1 MKTKLKRYSIAALL
15 GAGSLMMAQ
24 AQTEIEWWHSMD
36 GSLSEWV
43 NDLANEY
50 NASQDEF
57 KVVPIYKGG
66 YEQSMTAGVA
76 AVRAGSAPDIL
87 QVYEV
92 GTASMTYSKGATKSV
107 SKIMEENGIEFDPE
121 TYIPAVAGYY
131 TAPNGEMMSLPFNS
145 STTVMYYN
153 KDAFKKAG
161 LDPEQPPKTWDEVRA
176 ATESLKA
183 SGSSCP
189 MTISWMGWTQ
199 LESFSSWH
207 DVPYASQNNGF
218 DGLDAELQFNSP
230 LHVRHFENLQKMS
243 EDKLFVYKGRAT
255 DSISSFTN
263 GECAIIFGS
272 SASYAGFKRD
282 AKFEFGE
289 TTLPYYD
296 DVEAAPKNT
305 MIGGA
310 SLWVMAGK
318 PEKHYRG
325 IAEFFNFI
333 SQPEIQAAS
342 HQRTGYLP
350 VTLEAYKLTEES
362 GFYEKNPGTDVP
374 VEQMIRKTTDRTRGI
389 RLGNMLQIRTIVDE
403 ETEQIWSGRKSAK
416 EALDSA
422 VKRGN
427 ALLRRFEKMNK

>member
-1 MKTKLKRYSIAALL
+1 MKKRLKQYSIAAML
-15 GAGSLMMAQ
+15 GLSSLAVAN

-43 NDLANEY
+43 NDLASEY

-92 GTASMTYSKGATKSV
+92 GTASMTYSKGATKPV
-107 SKIMEENGIEFDPE
+107 SEIMAENGVDFDPE
-121 TYIPAVAGYY
+121 RYIPAVAGYY

-161 LDPEQPPKTWDEVRA
+161 LDPEKAPKTWDEVRS

-183 SGSSCP
+183 AGSSCP

-243 EDKLFVYKGRAT
+243 EEKLFVYKGRASDAT
-255 DSISSFTN
+255 ASFTN
-263 GECAIIFGS
+263 GECAIFFGS
-272 SASYAGFKRD
+272 SASYGGFKRD

-296 DVEAAPKNT
+296 DIAAAPKNT

-318 PEKHYRG
+318 PDHHYRG
-325 IAEFFNFI
+325 IAEFFDFI

-350 VTLEAYKLTEES
+350 VTLEAYKLTEDS
-362 GFYEKNPGTDVP
+362 GFYEQNPGTDVP

-416 EALDSA
+416 EALDNA

-427 ALLRRFEKMNK
+427 VLLRRFEKMNK